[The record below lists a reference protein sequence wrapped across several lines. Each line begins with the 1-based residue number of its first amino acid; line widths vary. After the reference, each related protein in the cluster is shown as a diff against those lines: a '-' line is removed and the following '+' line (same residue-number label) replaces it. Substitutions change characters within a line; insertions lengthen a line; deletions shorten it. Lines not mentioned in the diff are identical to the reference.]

1 VALSLLEQVMAG
13 EIGKAGKWIFD
24 KLRADTTLTAVLSG
38 GAAGIYQ
45 DVAPP
50 GAGFPYV
57 VFFLLDPGDT
67 LNTTGTSQVIIWQP
81 TLWLVK
87 GVNQVASYGA
97 PLSTIE
103 TRIFTV
109 LHKQQA
115 TITGGNVW
123 SAVRVRP
130 FQMQETGPGG
140 EQYRHLG
147 GVYRVRVS

>member
-1 VALSLLEQVMAG
+1 MAG
-13 EIGKAGKWIFD
+13 EINLAAKWIVD
-24 KLRADTTLTAVLSG
+24 TLKADGTLTAALSG
-38 GAAGIYQ
+38 GVNAIYQ
-45 DVAPP
+45 DVAPA

-67 LNTTGTSQVIIWQP
+67 LNTTGTSQEIIWQP

-87 GVNQVASYGA
+87 GVHKTASYGSA
-97 PLSTIE
+97 LSTIE

-109 LHKQQA
+109 LHKKEA
-115 TITGGNVW
+115 VVTGGNVW

-140 EQYRHLG
+140 EQYRHAG
-147 GVYRVRVS
+147 GIYRIRVS

>member
-1 VALSLLEQVMAG
+1 MAG
-13 EIGKAGKWIFD
+13 EVSLAAKWIFD
-24 KLRADTTLTAVLSG
+24 TLKADTALTAVLSG

-45 DVAPP
+45 DLAPA

-57 VFFLLDPGDT
+57 MFFLMDPGDT

-87 GVNQVASYGA
+87 GVVKAASYGS

-103 TRIFTV
+103 TRIFTA
-109 LHKQQA
+109 LHKKQA
-115 TITGGNVW
+115 TVTGGSVW

-130 FQMQETGPGG
+130 FQMAETGPGG
-140 EQYRHLG
+140 EQYRHAG

>member
-1 VALSLLEQVMAG
+1 MAG
-13 EIGKAGKWIFD
+13 EINLAAKWLVDTLKADG
-24 KLRADTTLTAVLSG
+24 TLTGALSG
-38 GAAGIYQ
+38 GANAIYQ

-67 LNTTGTSQVIIWQP
+67 VNTTGTSQVIIWQP

-87 GVNQVASYGA
+87 GVHKASSYGT

-109 LHKQQA
+109 LHKKEA
-115 TITGGNVW
+115 VVTGGNVW

-140 EQYRHLG
+140 EQYRHAG
-147 GVYRVRVS
+147 GVYRIKVS

>member
-1 VALSLLEQVMAG
+1 MAG
-13 EIGKAGKWIFD
+13 EINLAAGWIYAT
-24 KLRADTTLTAVLSG
+24 LRADATLIAALSG
-38 GAAGIYQ
+38 GANGIYQ

-67 LNTTGTSQVIIWQP
+67 LNTTGSSQEVIWQP

-87 GVNQVASYGA
+87 GVHKTASYGS

-109 LHKQQA
+109 LHKKEA
-115 TITGGNVW
+115 VVTGGNVW

-147 GVYRVRVS
+147 GIYRIRVS

>member
-1 VALSLLEQVMAG
+1 MAG
-13 EIGKAGKWIFD
+13 EVALAAKWIFD
-24 KLRADTTLTAVLSG
+24 TLKADATLTAVLSG

-45 DVAPP
+45 DVAPV

-67 LNTTGTSQVIIWQP
+67 INTTGTSQEIIWQP

-87 GVNQVASYGA
+87 GVVKSASYGS

-103 TRIFTV
+103 TQIFTD
-109 LHKQQA
+109 LHKKQA
-115 TITGGNVW
+115 TVAGGSVW

-140 EQYRHLG
+140 EQYRHAG
-147 GVYRVRVS
+147 GVYRLRVK